1 MKKLSV
7 TLLAVF
13 ILSVAVAAW
22 YGSNTT
28 LNSGVYAN
36 TGWNQTMTIAANS
49 NVRFTGNTSFAGG
62 SLVIEENATL
72 TIQSQG
78 LAANGPII
86 LRPGASLIVN
96 GTLSINHGSASL
108 RYSDGTV
115 TVNGDLTQSTGPLEV
130 GSDGILTVSGTV
142 TSNSGGIT
150 VLDGGRISAQR
161 FIFNGTNTIA
171 GLLEASQSTRING
184 GNLAFSGCGELRTQ
198 TLEVQNGNT
207 ISGNGFVQ
215 VAQTFSNGRNSGW
228 SGHPLTNS
236 SAIGVYYTGPATNAN
251 WGSSYMHPNANNPCL
266 DLLPISFEKFKAFP
280 QTNNSFMLEWTAPET
295 EETESYEIEVSED
308 NINFRT
314 IEIVP
319 AKGIK
324 GDLRYQQKVN
334 LGF

>member
-7 TLLAVF
+7 TLLALL
-13 ILSVAVAAW
+13 ILSVGVAAW
-22 YGSNTT
+22 YSSNTT
-28 LNSGVYAN
+28 LQSGNYQNV
-36 TGWNQTMTIAANS
+36 GWGQTLTIAANS
-49 NVRFTGNTSFAGG
+49 DVRFTGSTNFSSGH
-62 SLVIEENATL
+62 LVISQNATL

-78 LAANGPII
+78 LSANGTIT
-86 LRPGASLIVN
+86 LEQGASLIIN
-96 GTLSINHGSASL
+96 GNLSLNNGAAIMRING
-108 RYSDGTV
+108 GTV
-115 TVNGDLTQSTGPLEV
+115 TVSGSLAQSGPLEV
-130 GSDGILTVSGTV
+130 GNDGVLTVSGTV

-198 TLEVQNGNT
+198 TLDVQNGNT

-308 NINFRT
+308 NIHFRT

-319 AKGIK
+319 AQGVR

>member
-7 TLLAVF
+7 TLLALF

-22 YGSNTT
+22 YSSNTT
-28 LNSGVYAN
+28 LQSGNYQNV
-36 TGWNQTMTIAANS
+36 GWGQTLTIAANS
-49 NVRFTGNTSFAGG
+49 DVRFTGSTNFSSGH
-62 SLVIEENATL
+62 LVISQNATL

-78 LAANGPII
+78 LSANGTIT
-86 LRPGASLIVN
+86 LEQGASLIIN
-96 GTLSINHGSASL
+96 GNLSLNNGAAIMRING
-108 RYSDGTV
+108 GTV
-115 TVNGDLTQSTGPLEV
+115 TVSGSLAQSGPLEV
-130 GSDGILTVSGTV
+130 GNDGVLTVSGTV

-198 TLEVQNGNT
+198 TLDVQNGNT

-308 NINFRT
+308 NIHFRT

-319 AKGIK
+319 AQGVR